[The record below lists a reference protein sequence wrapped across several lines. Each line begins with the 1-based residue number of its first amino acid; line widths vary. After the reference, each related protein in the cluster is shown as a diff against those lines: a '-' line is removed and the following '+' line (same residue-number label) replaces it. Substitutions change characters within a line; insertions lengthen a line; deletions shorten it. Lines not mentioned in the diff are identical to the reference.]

1 MLVLDSMNRF
11 YCPFGEIE
19 TGFHPIL
26 TTIHVQK
33 IRTDSGDEGILHNE
47 STVTMNQL
55 SGNERA
61 FVGGQ
66 K

>member
-1 MLVLDSMNRF
+1 MLVLDSLNRF

-19 TGFHPIL
+19 HGLIL
-26 TTIHVQK
+26 TVHAQR
-33 IRTDSGDEGILHNE
+33 IRRDLFDKGFLHHQ
-47 STVTMNQL
+47 SAVTMNQL